1 MARRGRPPKP
11 RAPRPRPPRLER
23 ARPTFEAV
31 VEAAER
37 VLHARGAAGLTTNRV
52 AEVAGVSI
60 SSLYHYFPNK
70 EALASAVFDRV
81 LARFLDAI
89 VGELRV
95 ATSLDDATVRV
106 GARFIE
112 LSAPRLSMYAQL
124 WRLRT
129 TAEAH
134 ERIAE
139 HHRVLIDEVAAM
151 LVRLALADADADARA
166 HAFVIVHAVDGI
178 VNAYGNNPSAV
189 DPARLAPIFA
199 RLLRGIAQT

>member
-11 RAPRPRPPRLER
+11 RAPRPRPPRREA

-37 VLHARGAAGLTTNRV
+37 VLQAHGIPGLTTNRV

-60 SSLYHYFPNK
+60 SSLYHFFPNK

-81 LARFLDAI
+81 LDRFQRAI
-89 VGELRV
+89 VTELR
-95 ATSLDDATVRV
+95 AAASLEDATFRV
-106 GARFIE
+106 GAQFIA
-112 LSAPRLSMYAQL
+112 LSAPRPALYAQL

-129 TAEAH
+129 TADAH
-134 ERIAE
+134 ERIAA

-151 LVRLALADADADARA
+151 LIRLAIMPAADARA
-166 HAFVIVHAVDGI
+166 HAFVVVHAVDGI
-178 VNAYGNNPSAV
+178 VNAFGNDPTAV
-189 DPARLAPIFA
+189 DPASLAPIFA
-199 RLLRGIAQT
+199 RLLRGIGA